1 MPQFLLHRQI
11 LALFLLCACAAFGSA
26 CAAEWTVAS
35 RTGEVRV
42 QTARLA
48 LDAAELAPGVA
59 LPAPFTVNTGGDGEL
74 VISRGEDT
82 LTIGPG
88 SRIEIPEPPETGDAV
103 TRVRQSLGSV
113 LYQIQ
118 HRAKALFEVHTPYL
132 VSVVKGTTFNVL
144 SSADTTTVA
153 LIEGLLQI
161 HTPDGQAEIFLNA
174 GQAAIRSRGE
184 RDITVEDQRRVSA
197 PVAGPV
203 RISEGNA
210 RTNGA
215 PANTARDNVLAA
227 LPHGTGI
234 DSGIAIGGGALSIDG
249 FAAAPA
255 LPEVSTAGIEIV
267 PDSGISLGETS
278 LALSGATLGD
288 TVLLPALDIGETQID
303 IGGVSID
310 GSFNSGIVLDD
321 TSISLGGA
329 AIGATALTPAVDL
342 GGITVDLGASVI
354 GPDLALGDVTV
365 GLGGIAI
372 DETALTPPIALGE
385 TTLAVGLDGI
395 DIDTVIDVG
404 IIEPLEISLQI
415 DTPALPELAETIPA
429 LTDTLGDTLGG
440 VTGTVLD
447 PVGELL
453 GGNGPLGGS
462 GLKLF

>member
-1 MPQFLLHRQI
+1 MPQFFLNRQI
-11 LALFLLCACAAFGSA
+11 LALFLLCACAAFGPA
-26 CAAEWTVAS
+26 FAAEWTVAS

-48 LDAAELAPGVA
+48 LDAAELAPGVT
-59 LPAPFTVNTGGDGEL
+59 LLAPFTVHTGSDGEL

-161 HTPDGQAEIFLNA
+161 RTPDGQADIFLNA

-203 RISEGNA
+203 RIADGRS
-210 RTNGA
+210 RTSSV
-215 PANTARDNVLAA
+215 PADAARDVLAG
-227 LPHGTGI
+227 LPHGADAGPTI
-234 DSGIAIGGGALSIDG
+234 DGGTLSIEG
-249 FAAAPA
+249 FATDPA
-255 LPEVSTAGIEIV
+255 ILQVSGAGL
-267 PDSGISLGETS
+267 DLGNGISLGETS
-278 LALSGATLGD
+278 LALSGAAIGD
-288 TVLLPALDIGETQID
+288 ASLLPALDIGETQID

-310 GSFNSGIVLDD
+310 GSLNSGIVLDD

-453 GGNGPLGGS
+453 GGNGPLGGG